1 MKYRKLKVI
10 LLVAGEG
17 KRLHPYT
24 SDRPKCMVEV
34 EGISLIDRQISIL
47 KGEGLDN
54 IIMIGGYK
62 SEMLKGKVEKLIYNP
77 KYYRTNM
84 VRTLFCADEELEG
97 EIIVAYG
104 DIVYSKNILKALIK
118 STADISVTID
128 KNWESYWCQRN
139 PNPLLDAETLKLD
152 EDGNIIEIGQKPK
165 SLDEIEGQYMGLIKF
180 SNEGVKQL
188 KEFYNLLLKNDKL
201 LTKPLDNA
209 YMTDL
214 LQGMIDIGKTIKS
227 IPIYDDWVEVDTVED
242 LKSNETIKRLRSI
255 NKNS

>member
-1 MKYRKLKVI
+1 MKNNKLKVI

-34 EGISLIDRQISIL
+34 EGVSLIDRQLSIL
-47 KGEGLDN
+47 KGEGLDE

-62 SEMLKGKVEKLIYNP
+62 SEMLKGKVKKLKYNP
-77 KYYRTNM
+77 KYYNTNM
-84 VRTLFCADEELEG
+84 VRTLFCANEELEN

-128 KNWESYWCQRN
+128 KNWESYWRQRN

-152 EDGNIIEIGQKPK
+152 EDDNIIEIGQKPK

-188 KEFYNLLLKNDKL
+188 KEFYNSVLKNDKL
-201 LTKPLDNA
+201 LTRPLDNA

-214 LQGMIDIGKTIKS
+214 LQGMINTGKIIKS